1 MQKRGNTMNQIISGF
16 LSEHVKEYRI
26 QSLEEKDAFEHFI
39 NRCIV
44 TKYTVERFDPADVM
58 TDGGEIG
65 IDGVAIVIN
74 KQLIT
79 SLDEARLIYAQESS
93 IDVEFI
99 FIQAKRSECFDGGE
113 MSTFAKGVRHF
124 FESKD
129 KRPKTNEK
137 MEGLIEIKDYIYTN
151 VVNYDKKPSLL
162 LFYVCCGKWN
172 DDNNLS
178 NTVEQD
184 KTLFEN
190 SGDFESVTYQTVD
203 NEDIITLY
211 KELRRKIQKSFVM
224 EKRLPFYEMEGIKEA
239 YFGLVKCKDIAEM
252 LSDDSGRLFNNIF
265 EDNVRDFQGYN
276 PVNTEIK
283 KTILSESQQRF
294 AVLNNGIT
302 IIAKDI
308 KTEGDK
314 IRIFDYQIINGC
326 QSSHVLF
333 DNIDYLHDSSYV
345 LTKIIRVDN
354 EDVLDEIVYT
364 SNRQTE
370 VKFEAFTSANKFHKY
385 LQEYYN
391 SLNAES
397 RLYYE
402 RRSKQYDMDP
412 SINKN
417 MIVSLAAQTKDYVAM
432 FLNEPHSTHRY
443 YGEILEA
450 YKKRIY
456 GKNDNPEPYYASAY
470 VYYLIDQ
477 LFRKNKIAKELK
489 SYKYHICYSVR
500 VLLCGNKVVLGNS
513 REIKKMAEK
522 IMTVARDEKKF
533 VRTVNTAC
541 SCIEAV
547 VSKERGNGDLL
558 PRSRDFTKSLTTEL
572 MTYLGKTNETEHLR
586 KGDIVSCQ
594 VTAIKE
600 YNVDVTI
607 RTDDERNKGSIHISQ
622 VANRRILNL
631 TDEFSMGQIVQGKLM
646 SEYEEH
652 AFGWSVSIRA
662 IED

>member
-1 MQKRGNTMNQIISGF
+1 MNQIISGF
-16 LSEHVKEYRI
+16 LAEHIREYKI

-44 TKYTVERFDPADVM
+44 TKYTIERFDPSDVM
-58 TDGGEIG
+58 TDKGEIG

-79 SLDEARLIYAQESS
+79 SLDEARLIYAQNSP
-93 IDVEFI
+93 INVEFI
-99 FIQAKRSECFDGGE
+99 FIQAKRSENFDGGD
-113 MSTFAKGVRHF
+113 MSTFTKGVRHF
-124 FESKD
+124 FEPKE

-137 MEGLIEIKDYIYTN
+137 MESLIEIKDYIYN
-151 VVNYDKKPSLL
+151 NIVNYDRKPPLL
-162 LFYVCCGKWN
+162 LFYVSCGRWN

-178 NTVEQD
+178 STVEQD
-184 KTLFEN
+184 KNLFIN
-190 SGDFESVTYQTVD
+190 SGDFETVIYQPVD
-203 NEDIITLY
+203 NDDIITLY
-211 KELRRKIQKSFVM
+211 KELRRKIQKSFIM
-224 EKRLPFYEMEGIKEA
+224 EKRLPFYEMDGIKEA
-239 YFGLVKCKDIAEM
+239 YFGLVKCKDVAEM

-333 DNIDYLHDSSYV
+333 DNINSLMDSAYV
-345 LTKIIRVDN
+345 LTKIIRVDD

-385 LQEYYN
+385 LQAYYN
-391 SLNAES
+391 SQNTES

-402 RRSKQYDMDP
+402 RRSKQYDMDS

-432 FLNEPHSTHRY
+432 FLNEPHSIHRY

-470 VYYLIDQ
+470 VYYLVDQ
-477 LFRKNKIAKELK
+477 MFRKGKIAKELK
-489 SYKYHICYSVR
+489 SYKYHICYAIR

-513 REIKKMAEK
+513 REIKKMAER
-522 IMTVARDEKKF
+522 IMSVAKDEKVF

-541 SCIEAV
+541 SCIEAIIA
-547 VSKERGNGDLL
+547 KEKGSDDYLL
-558 PRSRDFTKSLTTEL
+558 PRSKELTKSLTNEL
-572 MTYLGKTNETEHLR
+572 MEYLGKTKETEHLK

-607 RTDDERNKGSIHISQ
+607 RTDDERNNGSIHISQ
-622 VANRRILNL
+622 VAKRRILNL
-631 TDEFSMGQIVQGKLM
+631 ADEFSMGQIIQGKLV

-652 AFGWSVSIRA
+652 AFGWSISVKA